1 MNWPT
6 AKLGPLWVLYKMY
19 CLKEHVDIRWF
30 FKFLPITYIIWDSM
44 PNFSSRVEFAFL
56 SLCTIIS
63 MIMSNHSTI
72 HITWTILYAEISVH
86 SRLDTICENYPLP
99 KLHVEALFQH
109 IPSTVVFTLLSNLS
123 AHSSCY
129 FTLWHN
135 PAFSSSNMLL

>member
-1 MNWPT
+1 
-6 AKLGPLWVLYKMY
+6 
-19 CLKEHVDIRWF
+19 
-30 FKFLPITYIIWDSM
+30 M

-99 KLHVEALFQH
+99 KLHVEPLFQQ
-109 IPSTVVFTLLSNLS
+109 IPSTVDFTLLSNLS

-135 PAFSSSNMLL
+135 PVFPSYIKYMVCYVSYNMLLLFSISNSTFKNT